1 MTWEIEKFY
10 HLFILKGLTVYRNS
24 VIIVSIIIK
33 GAYSMQSNKTKI
45 VIAVLMSL
53 GLSTLM
59 ITPAFAGSVS
69 GGTSAPYTQADS
81 QGDIASGNGAY
92 AAGSNVIDGQIAGC
106 TMVNGQKLCDRVGI
120 PYGAKAGDPA
130 YASSYAAGTGA
141 YAGPGTQNGQSTV
154 YGDNTAVGTD
164 AAAEGFGST
173 ALGERAFASGNTS
186 TALGASSSATGM
198 GSIAIGVGSNSS
210 GYLATATGD
219 GSTASN
225 VESTANGAYSKA
237 SGQFSTADGALSS
250 ASGDYSTSTGS
261 YASASNVGSTA
272 NGYNSNASGQLSTA
286 SGDGSSASGDYS
298 TSTGSYAT
306 ATGQGS
312 TADGFGAYAAGT
324 NGTAIGTGSAA
335 IGNNSAAIGAGSV
348 ANRANS
354 VSVGNASTGETRQI
368 TNVAAGTQGTDAVNV
383 NQLTA
388 LQTKFGSDVAG
399 VKSYAQ
405 NYANEVGALS
415 AASSDAVFSAAG
427 LRTPNRLALGIG
439 ELNEQ
444 SAGAIAYQHAFGRHW
459 TGNITVA
466 YDNAGT
472 EVGAG
477 VGFGW

>member
-1 MTWEIEKFY
+1 MLISTTMNKKA
-10 HLFILKGLTVYRNS
+10 LVATILALLPSLV
-24 VIIVSIIIK
+24 VSS
-33 GAYSMQSNKTKI
+33 AY
-45 VIAVLMSL
+45 
-53 GLSTLM
+53 
-59 ITPAFAGSVS
+59 AGSVS

-81 QGDIASGNGAY
+81 QGDMASGSGAY

-106 TMVNGQKLCDRVGI
+106 SMVNGQKLCDRVGI

-130 YASSYAAGTGA
+130 YVSSYAAGTGA

-154 YGDNTAVGTD
+154 YGDNTAVGTN
-164 AAAEGFGST
+164 AAAEGFGAT
-173 ALGERAFASGNTS
+173 ALGEGAFATGNTS
-186 TALGASSSATGM
+186 TAIGATSEATGM
-198 GSIAIGVGSNSS
+198 GSIAIGVGAKSS

-225 VESTANGAYSKA
+225 VESTANGAYATA
-237 SGQFSTADGALSS
+237 SGQFSTASGAGSVASGNQSTSDGA
-250 ASGDYSTSTGS
+250 
-261 YASASNVGSTA
+261 
-272 NGYNSNASGQLSTA
+272 LSTA
-286 SGDGSSASGDYS
+286 SGSYS

-306 ATGQGS
+306 ASGQGS

-335 IGNNSAAIGAGSV
+335 MGNNSVALGAGSV

-368 TNVAAGTQGTDAVNV
+368 TNVAAGTQGTDAVNL
-383 NQLTA
+383 NQLNGTATA
-388 LQTKFGSDVAG
+388 LQAQFGSVLSHDVAG

-405 NYANEVGALS
+405 NYSNEVGALS

-427 LRTPNRLALGIG
+427 LRTPNRLALGVG
-439 ELNEQ
+439 ELNGQ
-444 SAGAIAYQHAFGRHW
+444 SAGAIAYQHAFGRDW

>member
-1 MTWEIEKFY
+1 
-10 HLFILKGLTVYRNS
+10 
-24 VIIVSIIIK
+24 
-33 GAYSMQSNKTKI
+33 MQSNKPKI

-81 QGDIASGNGAY
+81 QGDMASGNGAY
-92 AAGSNVIDGQIAGC
+92 AAGSNVIGGQIAGC
-106 TMVNGQKLCDRVGI
+106 TMVNGQSLCDTVGI
-120 PYGAKAGDPA
+120 PAGGKVGDSY

-141 YAGPGTQNGQSTV
+141 YAGQGTQSGQSTV

-186 TALGASSSATGM
+186 TALGANSSATGM

-225 VESTANGAYSKA
+225 VESTANGAYSNA
-237 SGQFSTADGALSS
+237 SGQFSTADGAL
-250 ASGDYSTSTGS
+250 
-261 YASASNVGSTA
+261 
-272 NGYNSNASGQLSTA
+272 
-286 SGDGSSASGDYS
+286 SSASGDYS

-312 TADGFGAYAAGT
+312 TADGFGATAVGT

-388 LQTKFGSDVAG
+388 LQTQFGSDVAG

-427 LRTPNRLALGIG
+427 LRTPNRLALGVG
-439 ELNEQ
+439 ELNGQ